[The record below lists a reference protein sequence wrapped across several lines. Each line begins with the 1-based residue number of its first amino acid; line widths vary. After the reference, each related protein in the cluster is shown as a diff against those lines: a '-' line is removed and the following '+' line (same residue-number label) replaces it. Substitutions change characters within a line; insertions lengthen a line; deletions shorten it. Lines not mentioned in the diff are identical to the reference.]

1 MRHIIIAL
9 LLKHSIVI
17 FQGALI
23 SFVDEQRNLI
33 KEASIILEE
42 FYAQI
47 SSLSVDN
54 VCLSSEL
61 VAANGTVKG
70 LSAENV
76 RLSSA
81 LAAASET
88 EARLNAEKIHLS
100 SELEAVSETVAGLT
114 ADNVRL
120 SSELVAANG
129 AVARLDSERIHFLSD
144 LVAANGAVATSA
156 CENTRLRSEV
166 NAIAEELE
174 SKTYSFEGMKSV
186 ASALSDLYEDA
197 KGKYTQALED
207 RKATQK
213 HCDGLVEKLD
223 KEMSRPKVPC
233 GTFECIV
240 NAVQF
245 AESACDEKHDG
256 TDWDHSELKHRVVS
270 LVKNMT
276 VAEMRRCEFDE
287 KVHEVCYCLYYCLY
301 YALC

>member
-1 MRHIIIAL
+1 M
-9 LLKHSIVI
+9 I
-17 FQGALI
+17 FQGALV
-23 SFVDEQRNLI
+23 SFVDDQRNLI
-33 KEASIILEE
+33 KEALLVLSAL
-42 FYAQI
+42 YAQI
-47 SSLSVDN
+47 SSLSADN
-54 VCLSSEL
+54 VSLSSEL
-61 VAANGTVKG
+61 VAA
-70 LSAENV
+70 
-76 RLSSA
+76 
-81 LAAASET
+81 
-88 EARLNAEKIHLS
+88 
-100 SELEAVSETVAGLT
+100 SETVAGLT

-120 SSELVAANG
+120 SSELVAASET
-129 AVARLDSERIHFLSD
+129 VERLDAERIHFLSD
-144 LVAANGAVATSA
+144 LVAANGAVATSE

-166 NAIAEELE
+166 NAIAEELK

-287 KVHEVCYCLYYCLY
+287 KVHEVCVCALCYCLY

>member
-1 MRHIIIAL
+1 MHCIVIIV
-9 LLKHSIVI
+9 LLKHPIVI
-17 FQGALI
+17 FQGALV
-23 SFVDEQRNLI
+23 SFVDDQRNLI
-33 KEASIILEE
+33 KEALLVLSAL
-42 FYAQI
+42 YGQI
-47 SSLSVDN
+47 SSLSADN
-54 VCLSSEL
+54 VSLSSEL
-61 VAANGTVKG
+61 VAA
-70 LSAENV
+70 
-76 RLSSA
+76 
-81 LAAASET
+81 
-88 EARLNAEKIHLS
+88 
-100 SELEAVSETVAGLT
+100 SETVAGLT

-129 AVARLDSERIHFLSD
+129 AVAIS
-144 LVAANGAVATSA
+144 V

-166 NAIAEELE
+166 NAIAEELK

-213 HCDGLVEKLD
+213 HCDNLVEKLD

-287 KVHEVCYCLYYCLY
+287 KVHEVCYCLYYYCLY